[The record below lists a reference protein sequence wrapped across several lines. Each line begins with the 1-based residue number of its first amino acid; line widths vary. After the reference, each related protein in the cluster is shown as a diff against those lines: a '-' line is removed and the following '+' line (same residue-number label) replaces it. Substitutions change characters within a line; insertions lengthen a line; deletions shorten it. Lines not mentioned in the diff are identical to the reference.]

1 MVYGLWRECMYLVRM
16 CVHGVWTMACG
27 VQCLLHACPRC
38 SLESILNLSTSYLYV
53 CRFSRLGCRGHL
65 QFMYSSVHADPYYA
79 LDSREDDD
87 CTAFTTR

>member
-1 MVYGLWRECMYLVRM
+1 MVYGLWRECMYAVRM
-16 CVHGVWTMACG
+16 CVHGVEIMARG
-27 VQCLLHACPRC
+27 MQCLVHACPHW
-38 SLESILNLSTSYLYV
+38 SLESSLNLSTSYV